1 NIMATAYRQ
10 THDHPKEYFVET
22 DTDTEDSDFDD
33 FVCSDSGKMFQSQ
46 GSEKNDQ
53 PGKLLC
59 EVQTEENI
67 AEIFAEI
74 RKEYKPT
81 EAEWRVSNIDERKD
95 HEAASL
101 LDDAF
106 ESVSSE
112 VEKSGSIEGCSS
124 CAESVNVLD
133 VSQFKKGQHISMPG
147 KFGTIYQHHAIV
159 CDVKSTSGTKAELE
173 LIHFENKDK
182 SIRIRKGIKTYDLK
196 NKQIYL
202 KHYKKQRYDCQ
213 LIVSR
218 AETILEDFKMSK
230 FKKYNFLLL
239 NCEHFATWCVNGEEE
254 CFQVQGALQMMVDTL
269 TSALGIG
276 SRVVKV
282 VQQLVIMSTD
292 EIAKTISSAIVPEIV
307 LGATAVV
314 QLLIYT
320 FAVPAIGSGVGI
332 PLVVLSVLLSVA
344 LKMSVNT
351 FLRVLRNPFGK
362 EKTKLSRPSQLSI
375 ADIVAFSYYRLEH
388 VAIVTDIL
396 DVNERAQTARVRC
409 IHYGLPKLLAKRQ
422 IVEEEFEMNLVNSSW
437 HKFDVDDT
445 TSYACEKRL
454 SRARERVGEKRWS
467 KTNRSDNFCHWA
479 VVPIARWDNYA
490 FEEVNDKEKKNKSV
504 EPFFNKYP
512 GYIAEELRL
521 GDVVDYKETGV
532 LHIK

>member
-106 ESVSSE
+106 ESLSSE

-202 KHYKKQRYDCQ
+202 KHYKKQ
-213 LIVSR
+213 S
-218 AETILEDFKMSK
+218 S
-230 FKKYNFLLL
+230 
-239 NCEHFATWCVNGEEE
+239 
-254 CFQVQGALQMMVDTL
+254 
-269 TSALGIG
+269 TS
-276 SRVVKV
+276 
-282 VQQLVIMSTD
+282 
-292 EIAKTISSAIVPEIV
+292 
-307 LGATAVV
+307 VV

-490 FEEVNDKEKKNKSV
+490 FEEVNVKEKKNKSV

-512 GYIAEELRL
+512 VYIAEELRL